1 MAVGQGASRRTRRR
15 CGRATF
21 AAAQENERMLMR
33 TMSTRV
39 VHAPYFESI
48 ETQLVDSARLI
59 DFSEVRRYIK
69 IFIVI
74 IIMINFRSSMHH
86 LFAKVFVFTF
96 DMNDVTRQIHYFLLS
111 HSTLYN

>member
-1 MAVGQGASRRTRRR
+1 MVVEEQGASRRTRRR

-33 TMSTRV
+33 MMSTRV

-48 ETQLVDSARLI
+48 ETQLVDDHHTWPASFI

-69 IFIVI
+69 IFI
-74 IIMINFRSSMHH
+74 NFRSSMH
-86 LFAKVFVFTF
+86 LFAKVLFS
-96 DMNDVTRQIHYFLLS
+96 LL
-111 HSTLYN
+111 T